1 MEVMV
6 SQVLMFPKCGTDL
19 LHCLGLGRRSKDGQK
34 MVREMLMFPNR
45 VAFLIL
51 NMQIHLLSIQ
61 IQMHC
66 L

>member
-19 LHCLGLGRRSKDGQK
+19 ALDWEDGQK